1 MERTADSGELALI
14 ERIRRMVGAPGRGT
28 VVGIG
33 DDAAVLEPAGELEL
47 FTCDAFVEGVH
58 FRRDLASFREIGA
71 KCMVA
76 NVSDVA
82 AMGGFPTKATVAV
95 CVPPDVTAGEV
106 DELYAGM
113 LDACRR
119 YGAEIVGGDVVSSP
133 RGLVVSIALLGAVGR
148 ERVVT
153 RSGAMVGDALLVTG
167 NLGASEAG
175 LRAFLAGLPSEGAVR
190 EARLRH
196 VSPVARIAEAQALID
211 VATPRAMIDVSDGL
225 SSELWH
231 IANESRVGVTVLE
244 KRIPLAPAAVDV
256 AEKLGVDPLDLA
268 LGSGEEFEL
277 LVAIPATEVARTLE
291 HVSAVTGTEVT
302 HIGEVVPASAGC
314 TLVRRDGGVET
325 LKRIGYEH
333 LVPAERGEGER

>member
-167 NLGASEAG
+167 N
-175 LRAFLAGLPSEGAVR
+175 
-190 EARLRH
+190 
-196 VSPVARIAEAQALID
+196 ID
-211 VATPRAMIDVSDGL
+211 IR
-225 SSELWH
+225 
-231 IANESRVGVTVLE
+231 N
-244 KRIPLAPAAVDV
+244 
-256 AEKLGVDPLDLA
+256 
-268 LGSGEEFEL
+268 
-277 LVAIPATEVARTLE
+277 LVQP
-291 HVSAVTGTEVT
+291 
-302 HIGEVVPASAGC
+302 
-314 TLVRRDGGVET
+314 
-325 LKRIGYEH
+325 
-333 LVPAERGEGER
+333 